1 MIIKENLFPAYI
13 PRRKEEQF
21 ILDKAAEVHADRL
34 SRAILFYG
42 PGGAGKTSILRHLAQ
57 TSPKNGFVWLDPV
70 DADDSEYWLL
80 ANLGLKI
87 ASELDK
93 EGRYFREYFEN
104 LSKLS
109 MLEHKQIGHETIVSH
124 LRQRYDIFLQAYK
137 KYISDT
143 GKTPILILDTIETVR
158 GTDFLFEVIQTI
170 KYLPQTLFV
179 LAGRPP
185 RDGEELITREF
196 SNPYNPLPY
205 SHLEVSNF
213 SREEAIEYLKQS
225 KIADAINED
234 EMDKLAELTLGHPL
248 WLALTVHFLDQ
259 EGMPDEAKKT
269 SLTKI
274 THTEIR
280 ENRKPETLKAD
291 FITGLLSPY
300 NEDDFW
306 NESIRRLSVLRRRVN
321 KDIWKD
327 LMSDLSLPD
336 GVNGWDDAWE
346 KLLGL
351 PWVRPR
357 INNKYVTLHDA
368 LAEELAKRVIPLRDK
383 DRQWRNQ
390 LWNTAAKIYKK
401 IVDNRHNDI
410 AKQKEELDEDYKRKK
425 LHESGE
431 ELVHRS
437 TELEVNTRELHQLSV
452 TYYYYQL
459 LSDYESAAAK
469 LGEEFERITAEH
481 DFRLG
486 QLLWV
491 EIQRFISGESATDPL
506 EPIIKPKID
515 ELRNW
520 FASQGDLRFK
530 LLSNIADY
538 LVNAGYHSRAE
549 ELSDYLIKEFK
560 DAPSKE
566 YKAYIIRG
574 NARMHTSGQSK
585 SAKEDFEYA
594 LKLTEN
600 SELKDRAGEAHKELG
615 YYFRHMGH
623 LDLADRAYRNAINNT
638 FDPVERASI
647 QANWSYIKGLRG
659 DYPKALELIRTAL
672 SVRRKRNMAQEVAM
686 ALSIKGEIH
695 RYMQE
700 FEESWQSFEEAEDIF
715 KRLGLWPWLGQ
726 IYQQQAVCR
735 YQEWELKGEDHQA
748 QNRNLFQEAQTLAL
762 RALDICND
770 WNRRALPSALNR
782 AGRIFAVTDTK
793 RALDYLDDGR
803 KRADEVGDG
812 WFLFA
817 NIIEH
822 AELSYREFVRSGNNE
837 YRLRIEALAPDVA
850 KVSSEYNFTD
860 LKGRWELLRGHIVLN
875 DGMSSSDEGE
885 RKKYL
890 GLALDRYKAG
900 FPLIAKGF
908 VGSHGLRALR
918 KEFNNFNSLF
928 SKLPR
933 DVRLKWCDDLRLAWS
948 TESLGY
954 IDNSDQADYLQSYI
968 TEIYE
973 EVAMVQGAKEAN
985 ES

>member
-1 MIIKENLFPAYI
+1 MIAKENLFPAYI

-21 ILDKAAEVHADRL
+21 ILDMAAAVHVDGQ

-93 EGRYFREYFEN
+93 EGKYFREYFEN

-109 MLEHKQIGHETIVSH
+109 ILEQKQIGHETIVSH
-124 LRQRYDIFLQAYK
+124 LRQRYDIFLQAYENYVK
-137 KYISDT
+137 NT
-143 GKTPILILDTIETVR
+143 GKIPILILDTIETVR

-170 KYLPQTLFV
+170 KYLPQTLFI

-185 RDGEELITREF
+185 RDGEELITKEL
-196 SNPYNPLPY
+196 SNPYKPLPY
-205 SHLEVSNF
+205 FPLEVSNF
-213 SREEAIEYLKQS
+213 TKEEAITYFKQS

-234 EMDKLAELTLGHPL
+234 EMDRLARLTQGHPL
-248 WLALTVHFLDQ
+248 WLALTVFYLDY
-259 EGMPDEAKKT
+259 EGMPDEAKKL
-269 SLTKI
+269 SLTEL
-274 THTEIR
+274 TNSETQMT
-280 ENRKPETLKAD
+280 RKTDTPKAD
-291 FITGLLSPY
+291 FITSLLSSY
-300 NEDDFW
+300 SEDDFW

-321 KDIWKD
+321 KDIWKELMHD
-327 LMSDLSLPD
+327 LALPD
-336 GVNGWDDAWE
+336 DISSWDDAWE
-346 KLLGL
+346 KLLSL

-383 DRQWRNQ
+383 DRQWRNE
-390 LWNTAAKIYKK
+390 LWNTAAKIYEKL
-401 IVDNRHNDI
+401 VDKRLSEI
-410 AKQKEELDEDYKRKK
+410 TRQKDELDEDYKRKK
-425 LHESGE
+425 LHEAGE

-437 TELEVNTRELHQLSV
+437 TELEVNTRELHQLIV

-459 LSDYESAAAK
+459 LSNYEAGANK
-469 LGEEFERITAEH
+469 LGTEFERITDEH

-491 EIQRFISGESATDPL
+491 EIQRFIAGESATDPL

-515 ELRNW
+515 ELRSW
-520 FASQGDLRFK
+520 FLSQGDLRFK

-538 LVNAGYHSRAE
+538 LVNAGYHHRAE
-549 ELSDYLIKEFK
+549 ELSDYLIKEFQG
-560 DAPSKE
+560 APSKE

-585 SAKEDFEYA
+585 LAKEDFEYA

-600 SELKDRAGEAHKELG
+600 NELKDRAGEAHKELG

-659 DYPKALELIRTAL
+659 DYPKALELIRTSL
-672 SVRRKRNMAQEVAM
+672 NVRRNRNLAQEVAM
-686 ALSIKGEIH
+686 ALSVKGEIH

-700 FEESWQSFEEAEDIF
+700 FQEAWQSFEEAENIF

-735 YQEWELKGEDHQA
+735 FQEWELHKEVHQTEI
-748 QNRNLFQEAQTLAL
+748 NSLFQEAQTLSL

-782 AGRIFAVTDTK
+782 AGRIFAIIDTK
-793 RALDYLDDGR
+793 RGLDYLDDGR

-817 NIIEH
+817 NIIEL
-822 AELSYREFVRSGNNE
+822 AELSYRDFVKSGDNE
-837 YRLRIEALAPDVA
+837 YRLRIESLAPDVA

-860 LKGRWELLRGHIVLN
+860 LRGRWELLRGHIVLN
-875 DGMSSSDEGE
+875 DGLNSSTEGE
-885 RKKYL
+885 RQKCFSQ
-890 GLALDRYKAG
+890 ALDRYKKG
-900 FPLIAKGF
+900 FPLVAKGF

-918 KEFNNFNSLF
+918 KEFNNFNNLF
-928 SKLPR
+928 SKLPH
-933 DVRLKWCDDLRLAWS
+933 DIRLKWCDDLRLAWS

-954 IDNSDQADYLQSYI
+954 IEDPDQADYLQSHI

-973 EVAMVQGAKEAN
+973 EVA
-985 ES
+985 